1 MAASVAFKNQG
12 VKGFISPDISPQDV
26 DMGNIAIMGE
36 QAAKVKKL
44 LTSPEYS
51 GADSYGKMVA
61 TAYRMNWTDIGLSP
75 VDMRIIDSEKWDAV
89 MLRNIYGVPP
99 ELLGLTQKTYNNVK
113 EAEKALTTRLIKDK
127 DTTATIFYLKTK
139 GKRRGYIERNE
150 IDHNGQIGITW
161 QEEKTYDS

>member
-1 MAASVAFKNQG
+1 MFSLWLNASLNVVSNGNAHLVVSAFSASFTLFPSHDTG
-12 VKGFISPDISPQDV
+12 V
-26 DMGNIAIMGE
+26 

-75 VDMRIIDSEKWDAV
+75 VDMQIIESEKWDAI
-89 MLRNIYGVPP
+89 MLCNIYGVPP

-113 EAEKALTTRLIKDK
+113 EAIVT
-127 DTTATIFYLKTK
+127 
-139 GKRRGYIERNE
+139 
-150 IDHNGQIGITW
+150 GI
-161 QEEKTYDS
+161 